1 MTTVIRTEQDCKLSY
16 ALSTNPN
23 PLTASPPVV
32 PGTEDELAYADLDLV
47 ISNSGSEAVR
57 CSKIAIVLPVGSLAQ
72 DLAVS
77 GESIE
82 AYVSPETAW
91 TIVDVQSDVLLAV
104 PMAETALFQAAGSTP
119 LGDGQVRFEVTPAGG
134 GSSEVTVDGLYVHLS
149 GIKVSDKTGIARIQI
164 EEWAAYDGDDE
175 IERNGR
181 SLEVAKFPFRSGGSP
196 DPGIGR
202 ALVVLGSTGDAPA
215 TRVAAGTRVVLEWNH
230 LRGDSHELYADGAR
244 ITSPDVSGASR
255 WQAPENYLKRDT
267 TFALKTVTPTPDAG
281 FVVRWDHV
289 TVCVTDQTLAE
300 LAVTGTL
307 GVTGKTT
314 LGALEA
320 ASAEVTGHTKVKTLT
335 ATGDT
340 ELVKLTATGDTNVA
354 KLTATGDTG
363 VAKLTASGL
372 VEANAGLT
380 LPATQELKTM
390 KISPTTAS
398 GVLTLNGAVAI
409 EGGISGTLK
418 TGSIA
423 ALTANGTLTVN
434 SGTLLKVSAATNLL
448 GTPWRITGQ
457 FTAAT
462 DGLVFGFGN
471 SNEVTVSGGMGA
483 PTTMSKDTKD
493 SIIVPIRKGATVS
506 LNRYDRG
513 GWYFLPFGTV

>member
-1 MTTVIRTEQDCKLSY
+1 MT
-16 ALSTNPN
+16 A
-23 PLTASPPVV
+23 
-32 PGTEDELAYADLDLV
+32 
-47 ISNSGSEAVR
+47 SNSGSEAVR
-57 CSKIAIVLPVGSLAQ
+57 CSKIAIVLPIGSLAQ

-91 TIVDVQSDVLLAV
+91 TVVDVQSDVLLAV
-104 PMAETALFQAAGSTP
+104 PMAETALFQAAGETR
-119 LGDGQVRFEVTPAGG
+119 LAGGQVRFEVTPAAG

-149 GIKVSDKTGIARIQI
+149 GIKVSDRTGVARIQI
-164 EEWAAYDGDDE
+164 EEWAAVDGDE
-175 IERNGR
+175 ITRSGR

-202 ALVVLGSTGDAPA
+202 ALVALESTGDAPA

-267 TFALKTVTPTPDAG
+267 TFALKTVTPTPEAG

-289 TVCVTDQTLAE
+289 TVCVTDQTLAQ

-307 GVTGKTT
+307 GVTGQTT
-314 LGALEA
+314 LGAVEA

-340 ELVKLTATGDTNVA
+340 ELVKLKATGDTLVA
-354 KLTATGDTG
+354 KLTATGDTE
-363 VAKLTASGL
+363 VVKLTASGL

-380 LPATQELKTM
+380 LPANQELKAM
-390 KISPTTAS
+390 KISPTTAN
-398 GVLTLNGAVAI
+398 GVLTLNAAVAI
-409 EGGISGTLK
+409 EGGVSGTLK

-423 ALTANGTLTVN
+423 APTANGTLTVN
-434 SGTLLKVSAATNLL
+434 SGTLLKMSAATNFL
-448 GTPWRITGQ
+448 GTPWRITGS

-471 SNEVTVSGGMGA
+471 SNEVTVSGGMDA

-493 SIIVPIRKGATVS
+493 SIIVPIRKGAGVS
-506 LNRYDRG
+506 LNRYDKG